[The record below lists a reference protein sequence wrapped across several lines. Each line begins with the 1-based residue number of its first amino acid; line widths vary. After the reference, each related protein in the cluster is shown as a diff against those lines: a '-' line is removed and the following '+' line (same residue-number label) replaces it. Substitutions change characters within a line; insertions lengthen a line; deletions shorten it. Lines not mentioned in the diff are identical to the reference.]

1 VGAVST
7 SLTGPTNALLTASGL
22 RERQYAAGSICGVVA
37 VCFGTLAPAVVAAL
51 GAMPAAFVAV
61 LAGLALLQAVTGAFA
76 TVVSGADVTAPLLTF
91 LVTSSGVDLFGLG
104 APFWGLVVGVTA
116 TWVSSRRP
124 ER

>member
-1 VGAVST
+1 M
-7 SLTGPTNALLTASGL
+7 
-22 RERQYAAGSICGVVA
+22 
-37 VCFGTLAPAVVAAL
+37 LAPAVVAAL

-61 LAGLALLQAVTGAFA
+61 LAGLGLLKALTGAFA

-91 LVTSSGVDLFGLG
+91 LVSSSGVDPFGLG
-104 APFWGLVVGVTA
+104 VPFWGLVVGVTA